1 MDICR
6 FIVYRSNK
14 ILFTVSFLLINIIM
28 LKKGS
33 ATFFSFVFILT
44 VLFAAACNNGNWEN
58 ASLVKEESYT
68 KGQLQI
74 AIDESLQPIMD
85 QELNVFES
93 SSSDIQLTRI
103 YSSEEDA
110 IRSFFEDQSK
120 LIVIT
125 RDLNKSEKDILTQ
138 KGITSRSLAVAED
151 AVTFIVNPKENAL
164 MTTQKLKEILTG
176 ESDKKYTIVF
186 NSPTSSIVNFI
197 LDTIIPGQKLS
208 SNTYALA
215 NNEEMIQY
223 VASHENAIGVLG
235 VSSVYDPKSKE
246 GAGKFREEVKV
257 VALKDAQSNE
267 YFQPY
272 QAMIAYMQYP
282 YRRKIYFIHK
292 ESKPGPASNFAN
304 FLSGERG
311 QLIFN
316 KARLLPLRADLTFRQ
331 VEIKH

>member
-1 MDICR
+1 MDICT
-6 FIVYRSNK
+6 FFVFKSHS
-14 ILFTVSFLLINIIM
+14 ILFTVSFLLIIM
-28 LKKGS
+28 LEKRLGILY
-33 ATFFSFVFILT
+33 SFIFAFVILF
-44 VLFAAACNNGNWEN
+44 VASCNNGNWDN

-68 KGQLQI
+68 KGQLHI

-85 QELNVFES
+85 QELNVFENS
-93 SSSDIQLTRI
+93 FTDIQLLKT

-110 IRSFFEDQSK
+110 IRSFFEDKSK

-125 RDLNKSEKDILTQ
+125 RDLNKAEKDILTQ
-138 KGITSRSLAVAED
+138 KGMSVRSLAVAED
-151 AVTFIVNPKENAL
+151 AVTFIVNPNENAL
-164 MTTQKLKEILTG
+164 MTTQRLKEILSGTS
-176 ESDKKYTIVF
+176 EKKYTVVF

-246 GAGKFREEVKV
+246 GAGKFRNEVKV
-257 VALKDAQSNE
+257 VALKDTASNE

-292 ESKPGPASNFAN
+292 ETKPGPASNFAN